1 MIGEMR
7 TTRGRRS
14 RWAWFSLCGASLF
27 VSAGCRAKAPVAAP
41 EDTRADTTPAPR
53 AEPAIVAESPD
64 PSPVIPSPLP
74 PRRVATGGIYNCAV
88 QSGQVFCWGLD
99 RNHPPNEAF
108 VVENVA
114 DAVEVAA
121 GYEAACARTEGG
133 EVVCW
138 DESASWRIE
147 GVSRAISV
155 AVGQSFACAAQPEG
169 VKCWSATLA
178 KDEAPV
184 ARDVHGVTD
193 PIQVAAGF
201 YHACALE
208 RAGAVKCWGRDTFG
222 ALGANDGKT
231 PNFDQGTA
239 NDHDWVA
246 QRFDSRDADLDFET
260 FWKQAKGLER
270 SLLACAGR
278 VGGGTTSR
286 AIDFDLRLD
295 AEGAVDDVVPVG
307 SELGEHATAA
317 MNRCV
322 TQAYFADAPRIKPKN
337 GRPTT
342 IGLTLLIQS
351 RGDALRQAHPVLEG
365 AVALASRGYFT
376 CAVIGDGSLQCWG
389 ITHGFDG
396 PGVHGTRLESPG
408 TPGTIEGVSGLET
421 ISIGWRH
428 ACGRRRDGSHV
439 CFGANGEGT
448 FGADIPIGT
457 DFVVRDV
464 DAAKTYAEISAGPTL
479 SCGIRSDA
487 SVWCWGIN
495 DGGRLGIGHAK
506 GGIQPPAPV
515 VGLPVPR

>member
-1 MIGEMR
+1 MIDEMQATWACR
-7 TTRGRRS
+7 PRR
-14 RWAWFSLCGASLF
+14 AWVSFSAASLF
-27 VSAGCRAKAPVAAP
+27 VMVGCRASPPVAAP
-41 EDTRADTTPAPR
+41 EDARGDTAPARP
-53 AEPAIVAESPD
+53 AEPTVAAEGPD
-64 PSPVIPSPLP
+64 PSPAIPSPLS

-99 RNHPPNEAF
+99 RNHSPNEAF
-108 VVENVA
+108 VIENVA

-121 GYEAACARTEGG
+121 GYEAACARTDSG
-133 EVVCW
+133 EVMCW
-138 DESASWRIE
+138 NEAASWRIE

-155 AVGQSFACAAQPEG
+155 AVGQSFACAAEPEG
-169 VKCWSATLA
+169 VKCWSASLA

-208 RAGAVKCWGRDTFG
+208 RGGAVKCWGRDTFG

-246 QRFDSRDADLDFET
+246 QRFDSRDAELDFET
-260 FWKQAKGLER
+260 FWKQADMLER
-270 SLLACAGR
+270 SLLACTGR
-278 VGGGTTSR
+278 VGGGKR
-286 AIDFDLRLD
+286 LQAIDFELRLD

-322 TQAYFADAPRIKPKN
+322 TQAYFRDAPRIRPKN

-342 IGLTLLIQS
+342 IGLTLLTQS
-351 RGDALRQAHPVLEG
+351 RGNALRQAHPVLDG
-365 AVALASRGYFT
+365 AVALDSRGYFT
-376 CAVIGDGSLQCWG
+376 CAVMADGSLQCWG

-408 TPGTIEGVSGLET
+408 VPGGIEGVSGLET

-448 FGADIPIGT
+448 FGADIPVGT
-457 DFVVRDV
+457 DFVVHDV
-464 DAAKTYAEISAGPTL
+464 DAAKAYAEISAGPTL
-479 SCGIRSDA
+479 SCGMRADT

-506 GGIQPPAPV
+506 GGVQPPAPV
-515 VGLPVPR
+515 VGLPTPR